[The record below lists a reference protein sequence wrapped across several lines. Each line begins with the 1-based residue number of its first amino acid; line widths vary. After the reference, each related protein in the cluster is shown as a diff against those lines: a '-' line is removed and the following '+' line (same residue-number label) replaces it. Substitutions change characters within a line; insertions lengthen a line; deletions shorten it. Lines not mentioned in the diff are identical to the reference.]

1 VAKVKVDKDLLERVK
16 RHAEQK
22 GYASV
27 EEFVA
32 HVLDKA
38 IAADESGESEEERRK
53 KLEGLGYIG

>member
-1 VAKVKVDKDLLERVK
+1 MAKVKIDKDLLERLR

-27 EEFVA
+27 QEFAV
-32 HVLDKA
+32 HVLEKA
-38 IAADESGESEEERRK
+38 IAGEESGESEEERRK

>member
-1 VAKVKVDKDLLERVK
+1 MAKVKIDKDLLERIK
-16 RHAEQK
+16 RHAAQK

-32 HVLDKA
+32 HALEKA
-38 IAADESGESEEERRK
+38 IAGEESGESEEERRK